1 MITFLH
7 RARDVWILFFL
18 TLITEIINNY
28 ILYLL
33 CKRLRNQKEGKYFS
47 TALYSCTSP
56 LSCIIEKASASSS
69 SSIQINMQ
77 QHGHNLWSFGF
88 MVEFMKIRLHEQAA
102 QTNKVART
110 ASPEHLQESRCQSCH
125 LCVSPTSNV
134 CDRSL
139 IKERLGNFWLDLCC
153 KCCLVGNSRT
163 ENTGEQDLAVF
174 LHNVP

>member
-1 MITFLH
+1 
-7 RARDVWILFFL
+7 
-18 TLITEIINNY
+18 
-28 ILYLL
+28 
-33 CKRLRNQKEGKYFS
+33 
-47 TALYSCTSP
+47 
-56 LSCIIEKASASSS
+56 
-69 SSIQINMQ
+69 
-77 QHGHNLWSFGF
+77 

-110 ASPEHLQESRCQSCH
+110 ASPEHLEESRCQSGH
-125 LCVSPTSNV
+125 LCVSPTNNV